1 MAINQ
6 LLISN
11 YFQFNLCE
19 DQSLTNSLSSH
30 ETINYLCSCC
40 WTCWF
45 QILLL
50 PSWIFSLHT
59 LIYIWNWPPIFYFV
73 VSFIF
78 KFQPIDFVWFIKV
91 SWLVIE
97 NTTRTL
103 FDHFS
108 SLLDEKCIYKMQIR
122 DAINR
127 NTYVFQIS

>member
-1 MAINQ
+1 MAINKLLMYTLFQ
-6 LLISN
+6 L
-11 YFQFNLCE
+11 YLCE

-50 PSWIFSLHT
+50 SHWLFSPSPLNLHIKLAT
-59 LIYIWNWPPIFYFV
+59 HILLCGQFF
-73 VSFIF
+73 F

-97 NTTRTL
+97 NTTRPL

-108 SLLDEKCIYKMQIR
+108 SILDEKCVYNMQIR